1 MRKKSRAAQGSN
13 PHFISF
19 SKKVLVLQKYD
30 GKCSYCG
37 NNMGEGEFSV
47 DHFVP
52 KVLGGT
58 SDIENLMPSCI
69 TCNKT
74 KNKKSIE
81 EFRLTLQLKKLGMF
95 QIVNHVQAKKLIDLG
110 VKFPHEDHIFYFEIV
125 GRK

>member
-1 MRKKSRAAQGSN
+1 MRRKTRAANGSN

-19 SKKVLVLQKYD
+19 SKKVAVLQKYE

-37 NNMGEGEFSV
+37 KKIEDGDFSV
-47 DHFVP
+47 DHFIP
-52 KVLGGT
+52 KITGGT
-58 SDIENLMPSCI
+58 SDLDNLMPSCI

-95 QIVNHVQAKKLIDLG
+95 QIINHVQARKLADLG
-110 VKFPHEDHIFYFEIV
+110 VKFPLEEHFFYFEIA
-125 GRK
+125 GKK